1 MASRTFGLSLFGL
14 RHRSQTLGP
23 RECPLQR
30 GHRQKRRR
38 PRDLGKDSKD
48 QQQAHVTRTADCRR

>member
-1 MASRTFGLSLFGL
+1 MASRTVGLPLLGL

-38 PRDLGKDSKD
+38 SRDTREDSKD
-48 QQQAHVTRTADCRR
+48 QQQANVTRPADRRR